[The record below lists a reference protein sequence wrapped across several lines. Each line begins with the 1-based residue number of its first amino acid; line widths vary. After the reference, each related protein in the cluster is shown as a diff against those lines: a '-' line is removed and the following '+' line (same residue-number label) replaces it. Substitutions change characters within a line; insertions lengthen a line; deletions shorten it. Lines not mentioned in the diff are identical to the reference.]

1 MHTCL
6 NKILN
11 LNILNKIIFVYRN
24 VEKYLL
30 GSNRNLEFDV
40 IVSNFGEDSFETS
53 LEMKYPEG
61 IFYKKVEA
69 KPEMPGILCS
79 DRANRTITCD
89 IGNPLPAG
97 KIASFKILL
106 QPYHKEGMDPSY
118 EFDVFVNSTNP
129 EPAATIADNSKHIS
143 IAIWIDALL
152 ELRG

>member
-1 MHTCL
+1 ML
-6 NKILN
+6 ILIKYILN
-11 LNILNKIIFVYRN
+11 SEINFIFRN

-61 IFYKKVEA
+61 IFYRKVEP
-69 KPEMPGILCS
+69 KLGMPGILCS
-79 DRANRTITCD
+79 DTENRTISCD

-106 QPYHKEGMDPSY
+106 QPYHKEGMAPSY

-129 EPAATIADNSKHIS
+129 EPQATKADNSKHIS
-143 IAIWIDALL
+143 IAIWIDASL